1 MNEDNVKKDSAR
13 AWLLAA
19 RPKTLTGCAV
29 PVMIALALAWAD
41 INGADSFK
49 PIPALLCLLFA
60 FVMQID
66 ANFVNDYFDFLRG
79 NDDETRLGPKR
90 ACAMGWVSI
99 ERMRLALLLTTVLAC
114 IIGLP
119 LVLYGGWNMI
129 VVGVLCVLF
138 CFLYTTKLS
147 YLGLGDLLVLVFFGV
162 VPVCVTYYIQ
172 RHCITSEVVIAALS
186 TGLVVDTL
194 LMVNNYRD
202 IENDRRAGKKTLA
215 VFMGA
220 QWSRRFYLLLG
231 AFAFVMGACFAFNY
245 HVWAFLLPIV
255 YLLLHVKTYRRMVAI
270 DHGRALNSIL
280 GETSRNIFIYGLLVS
295 IGFLI

>member
-41 INGADSFK
+41 INEADSFK

-147 YLGLGDLLVLVFFGV
+147 YWGLGDLLVLVFFGV

-202 IENDRRAGKKTLA
+202 IENDQRAGKKTLA

>member
-1 MNEDNVKKDSAR
+1 MNEDNVKKDSVC

-41 INGADSFK
+41 TEVGDSFK

-60 FVMQID
+60 FIMQID

-79 NDDETRLGPKR
+79 NDDENRLGPKR

-114 IIGLP
+114 AVGLP
-119 LVLYGGWNMI
+119 LVLYGGWNMV
-129 VVGVLCVLF
+129 VVGALCVAF

-147 YLGLGDLLVLVFFGV
+147 YMGLGDLLVLVFFGV

-172 RHCITSEVVIAALS
+172 RHCLTGEVVIASLS
-186 TGLVVDTL
+186 TGFVVDTL
-194 LMVNNYRD
+194 LMINNYRD
-202 IENDRRAGKKTLA
+202 IENDRKAGKKTLA
-215 VFMGA
+215 VFLGA
-220 QWSRRFYLLLG
+220 QLSRRFYLLLG
-231 AFAFVMGACFAFNY
+231 FLAFGLGACFAFNY
-245 HVWAFLLPIV
+245 HVWAFSLPII
-255 YLLLHVKTYRRMVAI
+255 YLLLHVKTYQRMVAI
-270 DHGRALNSIL
+270 DHGRELNRIL
-280 GETSRNIFIYGLLVS
+280 GETSRNIFVYGILVSVGLL
-295 IGFLI
+295 I

>member
-41 INGADSFK
+41 INEADSFK

-172 RHCITSEVVIAALS
+172 RHCITSEVVIVALS

>member
-41 INGADSFK
+41 INEADSFK

-90 ACAMGWVSI
+90 ACAMRWVSI

-147 YLGLGDLLVLVFFGV
+147 YWGLGDLLVLVFFGV

-270 DHGRALNSIL
+270 DHGRELNSIL
-280 GETSRNIFIYGLLVS
+280 VETSRNIFIYGLLVS

>member
-41 INGADSFK
+41 INEADSFK

-147 YLGLGDLLVLVFFGV
+147 YWGLGDLLVLVFFGV

>member
-41 INGADSFK
+41 INEADSFK

-99 ERMRLALLLTTVLAC
+99 ERMRLALLLTTLLAC

-270 DHGRALNSIL
+270 DHGRELNSIL